1 VKTHHKIALAMLGS
15 FSLGA
20 VTVQGLRAQV
30 PPPAFVISEIEV
42 TNADAYAKE
51 YVPLANKAL
60 ADSGQKRLAS
70 GGKTVGLAGASPAS
84 RIVVS
89 RFDSLET
96 AQAAYTSPAYLEAR
110 KIGDQY
116 AKLRIFA
123 VEGIAQ

>member
-1 VKTHHKIALAMLGS
+1 MHAHAKVGLGMLVG
-15 FSLGA
+15 FGLGA
-20 VTVQGLRAQV
+20 MAAQGLYAQ
-30 PPPAFVISEIEV
+30 PKPLAYVISEIEV

-70 GGKTVGLAGASPAS
+70 GGRTVALAGAPPAS

-89 RFDSLET
+89 AFESLES
-96 AQAAYTSPAYLEAR
+96 AQAAYSSPAYLEAR

-116 AKLRIFA
+116 GKLRIFA
-123 VEGIAQ
+123 VEGIPQ

>member
-1 VKTHHKIALAMLGS
+1 MTPHYKIALAMLGS
-15 FSLGA
+15 FVLGA
-20 VTVQGLRAQV
+20 ASLEGLRAQGK
-30 PPPAFVISEIEV
+30 PPAYVISEIEV

-70 GGKTVGLAGASPAS
+70 GGKTAALAGEPPAS

-89 RFDSLET
+89 MFDSLEK

-116 AKLRIFA
+116 GKLRIFA